1 MFMQTVKQVLKNSNY
16 QMKVAVELE
25 ECWRSRL
32 SQDYSKTKQKDR
44 ESIINWLLGE
54 DRSRLEQLTPEELAI
69 VKQAM
74 DYRYRILAKR
84 YLGVSPTQAYRH
96 LIDRLASPIVLRQ
109 KLRSWIEMSRERQRS
124 IAEVLQE
131 VIQEMLNSDRYIQ
144 GQIAWIAQCTQSLAL
159 RNDLLL
165 ASIEEYSLRPIRNQP
180 LLLYRL
186 INFMRRQARGGMTQ
200 VPKDKNLRL
209 ISEEVIA
216 DERDL
221 PLSLLDNK
229 AVCEYKASQNW
240 QEQQALRIKVQQE
253 FELYLAENVS
263 PLAVKWLKLYLQGHS
278 PDEIANILNLPIKKI
293 YRLREK
299 VSYHAL
305 RVFTVKKQPELVAQ
319 WLEISLQEHNL
330 GLTPKQWKIY
340 WQSLTPIQ
348 RQLITNLKAGEPPQD
363 ICQKLNWKMNQI
375 VGEWTTI
382 YSAAQ
387 ELRTATISY
396 N

>member
-1 MFMQTVKQVLKNSNY
+1 MQTVKQVLKNSNY

-54 DRSRLEQLTPEELAI
+54 DRSLLEQLTAQELTIA
-69 VKQAM
+69 KQAM
-74 DYRYRILAKR
+74 NYRYRILTKR
-84 YLGVSPTQAYRH
+84 YLKVSPTQAYRN

-131 VIQEMLNSDRYIQ
+131 VIQEMLNSDRHIQ
-144 GQIAWIAQCTQSLAL
+144 GQIAWIAQCTQNLSL
-159 RNDLLL
+159 RNNLLL
-165 ASIEEYSLRPIRNQP
+165 ASIEEYCLRPIRNQP

-200 VPKDKNLRL
+200 VPKEENLRL
-209 ISEEVIA
+209 ISEEMIA

-221 PLSLLDNK
+221 PVSLLDTK
-229 AVCEYKASQNW
+229 ALSEYKASQNW
-240 QEQQALRIKVQQE
+240 QEQQTLRINVQQE
-253 FELYLAENVS
+253 FERYLAENVS
-263 PLAVKWLKLYLQGHS
+263 PLAVNWLKLYLQGHS
-278 PDEIANILNLPIKKI
+278 PEEIAKILNLPIKKI

-305 RVFTVKKQPELVAQ
+305 RVFAVKKQPELVAQ
-319 WLEISLQEHNL
+319 WLEISLHEHNL

-348 RQLITNLKAGEPPQD
+348 RQLITNLKGGEPPQD
-363 ICQKLNWKMNQI
+363 ICQKLNWKMNQ
-375 VGEWTTI
+375 VMGEWRTI

-387 ELRTATISY
+387 ELRTASISY